1 MSVPRFSV
9 IVPAYRVQ
17 AYLDEC
23 LESVLSQSFTDVE
36 VIAVDDCSPDLCGE
50 IADGAAARD
59 PRLTAVHLTANVG
72 LGRARNAGLE
82 RATGDYVLFLDGDD
96 TLVPGALQAI
106 ADRLAATADPDVLVY
121 DYARIY
127 WHGRHT
133 RNVRAEL
140 LAEREPQVFR
150 LEERPELLRLL
161 MVVWNKA
168 YRRDFVAAQGL
179 SFPPG
184 YYEDTPWTYP
194 ALLSAER
201 IAVLDRVCVHYR
213 QRRSGN
219 ILGTPGEGHL
229 DIFEQYDRVFAFLD
243 ARRLDRWRPVLFGRM
258 VDHLTAI
265 FNVGERVPRH
275 RRAEFFRRARARYAR
290 YGPGA
295 AAVRRAAGARAAG
308 AAVGSAA
315 GAVVGVRAGGGGRA
329 GGGRTG
335 GVRVRVR
342 HLLVRLGTRRAF
354 QLLGTAGRL
363 LTRTRDVAARAAR
376 RTRTGCGRLYYRLQR
391 RLPLDPHLAVFAAY
405 WYRGYSCNP
414 AALEAKARELVPGLA
429 TAWIARPGYAHTVPP
444 GVRVLRPG
452 SRACHRA
459 LARATYLVN
468 NVNFPQYVV
477 KRRGQIHVQTHHGT
491 PLKKMGLDLADHPA
505 GAAGM
510 DFEALMTRVDRW
522 DYSLSANRHSTLAW
536 SRAYP
541 ADHTTL
547 EYGYPRNDALAGASA
562 GAPARAALRAR
573 LGIPEGATAVLYAPT
588 HRDYLPGHVAPLDL
602 GALARALRERGAH
615 VVLLARAHY
624 LHDAAPAGTPPA
636 GVLDVTAH
644 PSLTELCLASDAL
657 LTDYSSVMFDYAL
670 LGRPIVIHAADWD
683 AYRLARGTYFDLTAD
698 PPGPVC
704 RTVGEL
710 ADALAG
716 GGTPQ
721 ATPPPAA
728 AELLAGFRRRFCPY
742 DDGHAAERV
751 VRHVFLGQV
760 DRPPV
765 PGHRAPPGGGAA
777 RGVPR
782 PAGSAVPHGE

>member
-9 IVPAYRVQ
+9 IVPAYRVH

-23 LESVLSQSFTDVE
+23 LESVLAQSFADVE
-36 VIAVDDCSPDLCGE
+36 VIAVDDRSPDFCGE
-50 IADGAAARD
+50 IIDAAAARD
-59 PRLTAVHLTANVG
+59 PRLTPVHLSANVG

-106 ADRLAATADPDVLVY
+106 ADRLAATGDPDVLVY
-121 DYARIY
+121 DYARAY
-127 WHGRHT
+127 WDGRHT

-140 LAEREPQVFR
+140 LAERGPQVFT
-150 LEERPELLRLL
+150 LAERPELLRLL

-184 YYEDTPWTYP
+184 YYEDAPWTYP

-219 ILGTPGEGHL
+219 ILGTPGEQHL
-229 DIFEQYDRVFAFLD
+229 DVFEQYDRVFAFL
-243 ARRLDRWRPVLFGRM
+243 AERRLERWRPVLFVRM

-265 FNVGERVPRH
+265 FHRGERVPRH
-275 RRAEFFRRARARYAR
+275 KRAEFFRRARAQYLR
-290 YGPGA
+290 YG
-295 AAVRRAAGARAAG
+295 AGPAARAAT
-308 AAVGSAA
+308 
-315 GAVVGVRAGGGGRA
+315 GVRAGGAVRARDGGAA
-329 GGGRTG
+329 GGAVRVAP
-335 GVRVRVR
+335 GVRVRTR

-354 QLLGTAGRL
+354 SFLGAAGRL
-363 LTRTRDVAARAAR
+363 LARVRDLARRAAR
-376 RTRTGCGRLYYRLQR
+376 RARAGCGRLYYRLQL

-429 TAWIARPGYAHTVPP
+429 TAWIARPRYAHTVPP

-468 NVNFPQYVV
+468 NVNFPQDVV
-477 KRRGQIHVQTHHGT
+477 KRRGQVHVQTHHGT

-510 DFEALMTRVDRW
+510 DFAALMTRVDRW
-522 DYSLSANRHSTLAW
+522 DYSLSANRHSTLVW

-547 EYGYPRNDALAGASA
+547 EYGYPRNDALAGAPLPHS
-562 GAPARAALRAR
+562 ARAESRAR

-588 HRDYLPGHVAPLDL
+588 HRDYLPDHVPPLDL
-602 GALARALRERGAH
+602 GDLARALRARGAH
-615 VVLLARAHY
+615 VVVLARAHY
-624 LHDAAPAGTPPA
+624 FHDAALPGTPPA

-670 LGRPIVIHAADWD
+670 LGRPIVIHAADWE
-683 AYRLARGTYFDLTAD
+683 AYRVARGTYFDLTAG
-698 PPGPVC
+698 PPGLVC
-704 RTVGEL
+704 RTADEIADVL
-710 ADALAG
+710 ATGAHA
-716 GGTPQ
+716 
-721 ATPPPAA
+721 APAA
-728 AELLAGFRRRFCPY
+728 AARLAEFRRRFCPY

-751 VRHVFLGQV
+751 VRHVFLGEAGC
-760 DRPPV
+760 PPV
-765 PGHRAPPGGGAA
+765 AGPGGVA
-777 RGVPR
+777 RGVPGVLPR
-782 PAGSAVPHGE
+782 PAGSAVVRSE

>member
-9 IVPAYRVQ
+9 IVPAYRVH
-17 AYLDEC
+17 AYLDDC
-23 LESVLSQSFTDVE
+23 LESVLAQSFTDVE
-36 VIAVDDCSPDLCGE
+36 VIAVDDRSPDFCGE
-50 IADGAAARD
+50 IIDAAAARD
-59 PRLTAVHLTANVG
+59 PRLTAVHLSANVG

-96 TLVPGALQAI
+96 TLAPGALQAI

-121 DYARIY
+121 DYARTY

-133 RNVRAEL
+133 RNVRAGF

-150 LEERPELLRLL
+150 LAERPELLHLL
-161 MVVWNKA
+161 VVVWNKA
-168 YRRDFVAAQGL
+168 YRRDFIAAQGL

-219 ILGTPGEGHL
+219 ILGTPGEQHL
-229 DIFEQYDRVFAFLD
+229 DVFDQYDRVFAFLD
-243 ARRLDRWRPVLFGRM
+243 ARRLERWRPVLFVRM
-258 VDHLTAI
+258 VDHLTTI
-265 FNVGERVPRH
+265 FNKGERVPRH
-275 RRAEFFRRARARYAR
+275 KRAEFFRRTRALYLR

-295 AAVRRAAGARAAG
+295 AGPGSGSGSG
-308 AAVGSAA
+308 AA
-315 GAVVGVRAGGGGRA
+315 VGVRAGGS
-329 GGGRTG
+329 
-335 GVRVRVR
+335 VRVRTR
-342 HLLVRLGTRRAF
+342 HLLVRFGTRRAF
-354 QLLGTAGRL
+354 HLLGAAGRL
-363 LTRTRDVAARAAR
+363 LTRLRDFAGSAAR
-376 RTRTGCGRLYYRLQR
+376 RARAGWSRLSYRLQL

-429 TAWIARPGYAHTVPP
+429 TAWIARPAYAHTVPP
-444 GVRVLRPG
+444 GVRVLHPG
-452 SRACHRA
+452 SRACQRA

-477 KRRGQIHVQTHHGT
+477 KRPGQIHVQTHHGT

-505 GAAGM
+505 AAAGM
-510 DFEALMTRVDRW
+510 DFTALMSRVDRW

-547 EYGYPRNDALAGASA
+547 EYGYPRNDALAGPPPDAA
-562 GAPARAALRAR
+562 ARAELRAR

-588 HRDYLPGHVAPLDL
+588 HRDYLPGHVPPLDL
-602 GALARALRERGAH
+602 DALAGALRARGAH

-624 LHDAAPAGTPPA
+624 FHDAEPAGAPPA

-670 LGRPIVIHAADWD
+670 LGRPIVIHAADWE
-683 AYRLARGTYFDLTAD
+683 AYRLARGTYFDLTAE
-698 PPGPVC
+698 PPGRVC
-704 RTVGEL
+704 RT
-710 ADALAG
+710 ADEIAD
-716 GGTPQ
+716 TF
-721 ATPPPAA
+721 ATGAHAAPAA
-728 AELLAGFRRRFCPY
+728 AALLAEFRRRFCPY

-751 VRHVFLGQV
+751 VRHVFLGETES
-760 DRPPV
+760 PPV
-765 PGHRAPPGGGAA
+765 AGPVAVAVA
-777 RGVPR
+777 RGVPGVLPR
-782 PAGSAVPHGE
+782 PAGSAVAHGE

>member
-23 LESVLSQSFTDVE
+23 LESVLTQSFTDVE
-36 VIAVDDCSPDLCGE
+36 VIAVDDRSPDFCGE
-50 IADGAAARD
+50 IIDAAAARD
-59 PRLTAVHLTANVG
+59 PRLTAVHLSANVG

-106 ADRLAATADPDVLVY
+106 ADRLAATAAPDVLVY
-121 DYARIY
+121 DYARAY
-127 WHGRHT
+127 WDGRHA
-133 RNVRAEL
+133 RNVRADL
-140 LAEREPQVFR
+140 LAERDPQVFR
-150 LEERPELLRLL
+150 LAERPELLRLL

-219 ILGTPGEGHL
+219 ILGTPGEQHL
-229 DIFEQYDRVFAFLD
+229 DVFEQYDRVFAFLA
-243 ARRLDRWRPVLFGRM
+243 ARRLERWRPVLFVRM
-258 VDHLTAI
+258 VDHLTTI
-265 FNVGERVPRH
+265 FNKGERVPRH
-275 RRAEFFRRARARYAR
+275 KRAEFFRRARALYVRY
-290 YGPGA
+290 GA
-295 AAVRRAAGARAAG
+295 AAGAED
-308 AAVGSAA
+308 
-315 GAVVGVRAGGGGRA
+315 GVRARGDAGGAVRA
-329 GGGRTG
+329 GH
-335 GVRVRVR
+335 GVRARTR

-354 QLLGTAGRL
+354 QLLGATGRL
-363 LTRTRDVAARAAR
+363 LSRTRDLAARAVRRAR
-376 RTRTGCGRLYYRLQR
+376 AGCGLLYYRLQL

-414 AALEAKARELVPGLA
+414 AALEARARELVPGLA
-429 TAWIARPGYAHTVPP
+429 TAWIARPAYAHTVPP

-468 NVNFPQYVV
+468 NVNFPQDVV

-510 DFEALMTRVDRW
+510 DFAALMTRVDRW

-541 ADHTTL
+541 AEHTTL
-547 EYGYPRNDALAGASA
+547 EYGYPRNDALAGPPL
-562 GAPARAALRAR
+562 APSARAGLRAR

-588 HRDYLPGHVAPLDL
+588 HRDYLPGHVPALDL

-624 LHDAAPAGTPPA
+624 FHDAAPAGAPPA

-670 LGRPIVIHAADWD
+670 LGRPIVIHAADWE
-683 AYRLARGTYFDLTAD
+683 AYRLARGTYFDLTAE
-698 PPGPVC
+698 PPGRVC
-704 RTVGEL
+704 RTAGEI
-710 ADALAG
+710 ADAF
-716 GGTPQ
+716 
-721 ATPPPAA
+721 ATGAHAAPAA
-728 AELLAGFRRRFCPY
+728 AAQLAAFRRRFCPY

-751 VRHVFLGQV
+751 VRHVFLGEAG
-760 DRPPV
+760 RPPV
-765 PGHRAPPGGGAA
+765 PGPGGVA
-777 RGVPR
+777 RGVPGVLPR
-782 PAGSAVPHGE
+782 PAGSAVVRSE

>member
-23 LESVLSQSFTDVE
+23 LESVLTQSFTDVE
-36 VIAVDDCSPDLCGE
+36 VIAVDDRSPDFCGE
-50 IADGAAARD
+50 IIDGAAARD
-59 PRLTAVHLTANVG
+59 PRLTAVHLSANVG

-121 DYARIY
+121 DYARTY
-127 WHGRHT
+127 WDGRHA
-133 RNVRAEL
+133 RNVRADL

-150 LEERPELLRLL
+150 LAERPELLRLL

-168 YRRDFVAAQGL
+168 YRRDFIAAQGL

-194 ALLSAER
+194 ALLAAER

-219 ILGTPGEGHL
+219 ILGTPGEQHL
-229 DIFEQYDRVFAFLD
+229 DVFEQYERVFAFLA
-243 ARRLDRWRPVLFGRM
+243 ARRLERWRPVLFVRM
-258 VDHLTAI
+258 VDHLTTI
-265 FNVGERVPRH
+265 FNKSERVPRH
-275 RRAEFFRRARARYAR
+275 KRAEFFRRTRALYVRYGAGPASGAEAAAGAGTGAGGKVEGSVRAGRGARAR
-290 YGPGA
+290 
-295 AAVRRAAGARAAG
+295 
-308 AAVGSAA
+308 
-315 GAVVGVRAGGGGRA
+315 
-329 GGGRTG
+329 T
-335 GVRVRVR
+335 R
-342 HLLVRLGTRRAF
+342 HLLVRLGTRRSF
-354 QLLGTAGRL
+354 ELLGAAGRL
-363 LTRTRDVAARAAR
+363 LSRARDLAGRAAR
-376 RTRTGCGRLYYRLQR
+376 RARNRCGLLYYRLQL

-414 AALEAKARELVPGLA
+414 AALEAGARELVPGLA

-452 SRACHRA
+452 SWACHRA

-510 DFEALMTRVDRW
+510 DFAALMTRVDRW

-547 EYGYPRNDALAGASA
+547 EYGYPRNDALA
-562 GAPARAALRAR
+562 APLTPFARAGLRAG

-588 HRDYLPGHVAPLDL
+588 HRDYLPGHVPPLDL
-602 GALARALRERGAH
+602 GALAHALRERGAH

-624 LHDAAPAGTPPA
+624 FHDAAPADAPPA

-657 LTDYSSVMFDYAL
+657 LTDYSSVMFDYAV
-670 LGRPIVIHAADWD
+670 LGRPIVIHAADWE
-683 AYRLARGTYFDLTAD
+683 AYRLARGTYFDLTAE
-698 PPGPVC
+698 PPGRVC
-704 RTVGEL
+704 RTVEEIADTL
-710 ADALAG
+710 ATGAHA
-716 GGTPQ
+716 
-721 ATPPPAA
+721 APAA
-728 AELLAGFRRRFCPY
+728 AAQLAAFRRRFCPY

-751 VRHVFLGQV
+751 VRHVFLGEAGA
-760 DRPPV
+760 PPV
-765 PGHRAPPGGGAA
+765 PGPGELA
-777 RGVPR
+777 RGVPGVLPR
-782 PAGSAVPHGE
+782 PAGSAVVRSE

>member
-1 MSVPRFSV
+1 MPVPRFSV

-23 LESVLSQSFTDVE
+23 LESVLAQSFTDVE
-36 VIAVDDCSPDLCGE
+36 VIAVDDCSPDFCGE
-50 IADGAAARD
+50 IIDGAAARD

-121 DYARIY
+121 DYARTY
-127 WHGRHT
+127 WDGRHA
-133 RNVRAEL
+133 RNVRADL
-140 LAEREPQVFR
+140 LAEREPRVFR
-150 LEERPELLRLL
+150 LAERPELLRLL

-219 ILGTPGEGHL
+219 ILGTPGEQHL
-229 DIFEQYDRVFAFLD
+229 DVFEQYDRVFAFLA
-243 ARRLDRWRPVLFGRM
+243 ARRLDGWRPVLFVRM
-258 VDHLTAI
+258 VDHLTTI
-265 FNVGERVPRH
+265 FNKSGRVPRH
-275 RRAEFFRRARARYAR
+275 KRAEFFRRARAQYAR
-290 YGPGA
+290 YGGGA
-295 AAVRRAAGARAAG
+295 QGGGTAGA
-308 AAVGSAA
+308 GSATGA
-315 GAVVGVRAGGGGRA
+315 GSAGGGVRDGRGLPVPRAVRAGPGL
-329 GGGRTG
+329 
-335 GVRVRVR
+335 RVRTR
-342 HLLVRLGTRRAF
+342 HLLVRFGSRRAF
-354 QLLGTAGRL
+354 HLLGAAGRL
-363 LTRTRDVAARAAR
+363 LSRTRDLAGRAAR
-376 RTRTGCGRLYYRLQR
+376 SARAGCGRLYYRSQL

-429 TAWIARPGYAHTVPP
+429 TAWIAHPGHAHTVPP
-444 GVRVLRPG
+444 GVRVLHPG

-510 DFEALMTRVDRW
+510 DFAALMARVDRW

-547 EYGYPRNDALAGASA
+547 EYGYPRNDVLAGAPLARS
-562 GAPARAALRAR
+562 ARAELRAR

-588 HRDYLPGHVAPLDL
+588 HRDYLPGHVLPLDL
-602 GALARALRERGAH
+602 GALAHALRAHGAH

-624 LHDAAPAGTPPA
+624 FHDAAPAGAPPA

-644 PSLTELCLASDAL
+644 PSLDELCLASDAL

-670 LGRPIVIHAADWD
+670 LGRPIVVYAADWE
-683 AYRLARGTYFDLTAD
+683 AYRLARGTYFDITAE
-698 PPGPVC
+698 PPGLVC
-704 RTVGEL
+704 RS
-710 ADALAG
+710 ADEIAGALATG
-716 GGTPQ
+716 
-721 ATPPPAA
+721 AHAAPAA
-728 AELLAGFRRRFCPY
+728 AALLARFRQRFCPY

-751 VRHVFLGQV
+751 VRHVFLGEAG
-760 DRPPV
+760 RPPV
-765 PGHRAPPGGGAA
+765 PVPGEVA
-777 RGVPR
+777 RGVPGVLPR
-782 PAGSAVPHGE
+782 PTGSEVAHSE

>member
-1 MSVPRFSV
+1 MPRFSV

-50 IADGAAARD
+50 VADDAAARD

-72 LGRARNAGLE
+72 LGRARNAGLD

-96 TLVPGALQAI
+96 TLAPGALQAV
-106 ADRLAATADPDVLVY
+106 ADRLDATADPDVLVY
-121 DYARIY
+121 DYARTY

-133 RNVRAEL
+133 RNVRADL

-161 MVVWNKA
+161 TVVWNKA
-168 YRRDFVAAQGL
+168 YRRDFVTAQGL

-194 ALLSAER
+194 ALLSARR

-219 ILGTPGEGHL
+219 ILGTPSEQHL
-229 DIFEQYDRVFAFLD
+229 DVFEQYDRVFAFLT
-243 ARRLDRWRPVLFGRM
+243 ARRLERWRPVLSVRM

-265 FNVGERVPRH
+265 FNKGGRVPRH
-275 RRAEFFRRARARYAR
+275 KRAEFFRRARAQYLRYAR
-290 YGPGA
+290 SPGA
-295 AAVRRAAGARAAG
+295 PGASGAPRASGAAPASAAAAG
-308 AAVGSAA
+308 AAAGSAS
-315 GAVVGVRAGGGGRA
+315 GAAVGVRAGGG
-329 GGGRTG
+329 
-335 GVRVRVR
+335 VRVRTR

-354 QLLGTAGRL
+354 QLLGAEARL
-363 LTRTRDVAARAAR
+363 LARAHDRTARAAR
-376 RTRTGCGRLYYRLQR
+376 RARAGCGRLYYRLQL

-414 AALEAKARELVPGLA
+414 AALEAAARELVPGLA
-429 TAWIARPGYAHTVPP
+429 TAWIARPAYAHTVPP

-468 NVNFPQYVV
+468 NVNFPQHVV

-505 GAAGM
+505 AAAGM

-547 EYGYPRNDALAGASA
+547 EYGYPRNDALAGAPPGPA
-562 GAPARAALRAR
+562 ARARLRAR

-588 HRDYLPGHVAPLDL
+588 HRDYLPGHVPPLDP

-624 LHDAAPAGTPPA
+624 FHDAAPAAAPPA

-670 LGRPIVIHAADWD
+670 LGRPIVLHAADWE
-683 AYRLARGTYFDLTAD
+683 AYRLARGTYFDVTAE
-698 PPGPVC
+698 PPGLVC
-704 RTVGEL
+704 RTADEV
-710 ADALAG
+710 ADALASG
-716 GGTPQ
+716 
-721 ATPPPAA
+721 AHAAPAA
-728 AELLAGFRRRFCPY
+728 AALLAAFRRRFCPY

-765 PGHRAPPGGGAA
+765 SGRRPPPAGAA
-777 RGVPR
+777 ARALPR
-782 PAGSAVPHGE
+782 PAGSAVTHGE

>member
-23 LESVLSQSFTDVE
+23 LESVLTQSFTDLE
-36 VIAVDDCSPDLCGE
+36 VIAVDDRSPDFCGE
-50 IADGAAARD
+50 IIDAAAARD
-59 PRLTAVHLTANVG
+59 PRLTAVHLSANVG

-121 DYARIY
+121 DYARTY
-127 WHGRHT
+127 WDGRRA

-150 LEERPELLRLL
+150 LAERPELLRLL

-219 ILGTPGEGHL
+219 ILGTPGEQHL
-229 DIFEQYDRVFAFLD
+229 DVFEQYDRVFAFLA
-243 ARRLDRWRPVLFGRM
+243 ARRLERWRPVLFVRM
-258 VDHLTAI
+258 VDHLTTI
-265 FNVGERVPRH
+265 FNKSERVPRH
-275 RRAEFFRRARARYAR
+275 KRAEFFRRARALYVRY
-290 YGPGA
+290 GA
-295 AAVRRAAGARAAG
+295 AAGSGDGARARGDAVAVRAG
-308 AAVGSAA
+308 H
-315 GAVVGVRAGGGGRA
+315 GVRA
-329 GGGRTG
+329 RT
-335 GVRVRVR
+335 R

-354 QLLGTAGRL
+354 QLLGATGRL
-363 LTRTRDVAARAAR
+363 LSRTRDLAARAAR
-376 RTRTGCGRLYYRLQR
+376 RARAGCGLLYYRLQL

-414 AALEAKARELVPGLA
+414 AALEARARELVPGLT
-429 TAWIARPGYAHTVPP
+429 TAWIARPAYTHTVPP

-477 KRRGQIHVQTHHGT
+477 KRSGQIHVQTHHGT

-510 DFEALMTRVDRW
+510 DFAALMTRVDRW

-541 ADHTTL
+541 AEHTTL
-547 EYGYPRNDALAGASA
+547 EYGYPRNDALAGPPL
-562 GAPARAALRAR
+562 APSARAGLRAR

-588 HRDYLPGHVAPLDL
+588 HRDYLPGHVPALDL

-624 LHDAAPAGTPPA
+624 FHDAAPAGAPPA

-670 LGRPIVIHAADWD
+670 LGRPIVIHAADWE
-683 AYRLARGTYFDLTAD
+683 AYRLARGTYFDLTAE
-698 PPGPVC
+698 PPGRVC
-704 RTVGEL
+704 RTAGEI
-710 ADALAG
+710 AD
-716 GGTPQ
+716 TF
-721 ATPPPAA
+721 ATGAHTAPAA
-728 AELLAGFRRRFCPY
+728 AAQLAAFRRRFCPY

-751 VRHVFLGQV
+751 VRHVFLGEAG
-760 DRPPV
+760 RPPV
-765 PGHRAPPGGGAA
+765 RGPGGAA
-777 RGVPR
+777 RGVPGVLPR
-782 PAGSAVPHGE
+782 PAGSAVVRSE